1 MAGAV
6 LPLVP
11 AWCCGDEDGLIELG
25 LDLFKF
31 QRAVVKGRRQPEAIF
46 HQCFF
51 TGIVAAVHSP
61 HLRQRNMALVDKQ
74 QKILREIVQQ
84 RGGHT
89 AWRPAGQHGRIV
101 LDALAHPHFI
111 EHLDIIVCPL
121 GDALRLNELA
131 LGGKLPYLGVTLCT
145 DLLQRSSFFSALTI

>member
-1 MAGAV
+1 
-6 LPLVP
+6 
-11 AWCCGDEDGLIELG
+11 
-25 LDLFKF
+25 
-31 QRAVVKGRRQPEAIF
+31 
-46 HQCFF
+46 
-51 TGIVAAVHSP
+51 
-61 HLRQRNMALVDKQ
+61 MALVDKQ

-111 EHLDIIVCPL
+111 EHLNIIVCPL

-145 DLLQRSSFFSALTI
+145 DLLQRSGFFLGADDIVAGGKDRHVLDHVLPCAGDWVELCDAVDLVAKNSTRMASSLI